1 MRRILTHGLFA
12 SMMLCAV
19 MVHADHYE
27 DAREALSQDRFL
39 VAAKHLE
46 AAASAGDANS
56 ELLYWLGIAYWG
68 RDDAPRTIDAYERAI
83 AADPQEQSLWSLYAL
98 ENLAMVYTRSERL
111 VDSKRA
117 YEKAL
122 TRETRGEWIEKIHT
136 QLAELALAMGT
147 FEADE
152 RTEFNK
158 QGQVVGGVGP
168 SMMHTN
174 EPFEI
179 ARHTRNPEREV
190 QYYRE
195 AILVDPEMYQSY
207 FNLGLALTHL
217 GRYEA
222 AIQWLKKSDEF
233 WKRDTDSNPE
243 GIDKA
248 DAHAFLALCYL
259 ELGRLEEAS
268 QHSEIATRT
277 DNSVYWATLYSLRV
291 KTALGAAD
299 ESSMMLEGL
308 AIENPEHPETLH
320 ALANARLAS
329 GDSVGARV
337 ALQQATMAI
346 PENHPWMERLRENW
360 NRQLTTLP

>member
-1 MRRILTHGLFA
+1 
-12 SMMLCAV
+12 MLSHLVLPFLVVGAATA
-19 MVHADHYE
+19 HAGDYE

-39 VAAKHLE
+39 VAAEHLE
-46 AAASAGDANS
+46 AAVSAGDANS

-83 AADPQEQSLWSLYAL
+83 AADPQEESLWSLYAL

-152 RTEFNK
+152 HTEFNK

-190 QYYRE
+190 QYYSE
-195 AILVDPEMYQSY
+195 AIIVDPEM
-207 FNLGLALTHL
+207 
-217 GRYEA
+217 
-222 AIQWLKKSDEF
+222 
-233 WKRDTDSNPE
+233 
-243 GIDKA
+243 
-248 DAHAFLALCYL
+248 
-259 ELGRLEEAS
+259 
-268 QHSEIATRT
+268 
-277 DNSVYWATLYSLRV
+277 
-291 KTALGAAD
+291 
-299 ESSMMLEGL
+299 
-308 AIENPEHPETLH
+308 
-320 ALANARLAS
+320 
-329 GDSVGARV
+329 
-337 ALQQATMAI
+337 
-346 PENHPWMERLRENW
+346 
-360 NRQLTTLP
+360 